1 MENFDNDKRTSLGS
15 SHGRILMLFQKRE
28 NATTKA
34 QEEVNQQPEASRE
47 NQKSRYT
54 IFIC

>member
-34 QEEVNQQPEASRE
+34 QEEVNQKPEASRE
-47 NQKSRYT
+47 NQKSCDT

>member
-1 MENFDNDKRTSLGS
+1 MENFDNDKRTSPGS
-15 SHGRILMLFQKRE
+15 SHGTILMLFQKRE

-34 QEEVNQQPEASRE
+34 QEEVNQKLEASTE
-47 NQKSRYT
+47 NQKSRDT

>member
-1 MENFDNDKRTSLGS
+1 MENFDKDKRASPGS
-15 SHGRILMLFQKRE
+15 SHGTRE

-34 QEEVNQQPEASRE
+34 QEEVNQKSEASRE

>member
-1 MENFDNDKRTSLGS
+1 MENFDNDKRTSPGS
-15 SHGRILMLFQKRE
+15 SHGTILMLFQKRE

-34 QEEVNQQPEASRE
+34 QEEVNQKSEASRE